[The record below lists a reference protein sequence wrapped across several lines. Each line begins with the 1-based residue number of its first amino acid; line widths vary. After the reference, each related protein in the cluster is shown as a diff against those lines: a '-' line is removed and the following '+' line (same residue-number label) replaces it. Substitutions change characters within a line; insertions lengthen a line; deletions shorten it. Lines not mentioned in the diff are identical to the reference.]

1 MSAIEII
8 VIMMMS
14 SGLTVVVIA
23 LVLRSSRPRLGAR
36 PDAALEE
43 VARLRAE
50 IRRHRRPSTFADMA
64 DALNRLR
71 SARLPHDDAVL
82 RLPIMDLALGKRV
95 QVRLPSGKDVA
106 FSLPAQTKSG
116 TKFRFKRG
124 GEDGRDLYLEV
135 LSIEQDVGHG

>member
-1 MSAIEII
+1 
-8 VIMMMS
+8 
-14 SGLTVVVIA
+14 
-23 LVLRSSRPRLGAR
+23 
-36 PDAALEE
+36 
-43 VARLRAE
+43 
-50 IRRHRRPSTFADMA
+50 MA

-95 QVRLPSGKDVA
+95 QVRLPSGKDVV

-124 GEDGRDLYLEV
+124 GEDGRDLHIEV
-135 LSIEQDVGHG
+135 LAMEQDVVGHG